1 MLDRG
6 KTFSSSNFSE
16 FAWQDCRE
24 FTRLALAGVYTRGAA
39 FRRQLLLKAM
49 NPVQAPP
56 LEIGFDPRPTTYL
69 AWMVERGELAY
80 RTFCVAILMAYV
92 GVVSAYVGNVSTN
105 RPSDTLVFIALGV
118 FAVGAVWTMRH
129 SARER
134 SAIQRFSRD
143 HFTPETVASLLDAPH
158 DKKLDVGIGGYQ
170 QRLLVYRDYDPFR
183 CAGAAIGRWSF
194 TVDVEKRAQIGTGA
208 PDLVPISLSQ
218 INQMIAEDLPQS
230 GFGDMVIR
238 KIAALRGRDA
248 WTLPL
253 LSHDAWTRQPSV
265 TLNESAVADVVAKHP
280 DLVREYL
287 LFHDIRW
294 NGELILTHA
303 IKTTHRGRIFYIE
316 ASRYLLTPPFKEFK
330 TVDNMHFSDR
340 SLRTKI
346 GRLVGE
352 AMASPFLVLGEVYN
366 LLAYAMLG
374 HSIRRLKTEYRHSI
388 EATPLF
394 DYGAVDSTRREIMDE
409 NFEHYFQKT
418 DLDFG
423 IKAFD
428 QCVVELICRYMED
441 HGVDISDLRK
451 KAFAI
456 YNSGIL
462 VQGGDVTAQAMAVG
476 QGASAASTH
485 DANATH

>member
-6 KTFSSSNFSE
+6 KVLNNLSTPE
-16 FAWQDCRE
+16 LAWQGCFE

-56 LEIGFDPRPTTYL
+56 LEIGCDPRPMTYL
-69 AWMVERGELAY
+69 AWMVERGELTY
-80 RTFCVAILMAYV
+80 RAFCVAVLMAYI
-92 GVVSAYVGNVSTN
+92 GAALFYAGIVSTG
-105 RPSDTLVFIALGV
+105 RPPNIPLLILMGV

-134 SAIQRFSRD
+134 SALERFSRE
-143 HFTPETVASLLDAPH
+143 HFNLDAVASLLDTPH
-158 DKKLDVGIGGYQ
+158 DEKLDLGIGGDH

-183 CAGAAIGRWSF
+183 CAGAPIGRWSF
-194 TVDVEKRAQIGTGA
+194 TVDVEKPAQTGSGVS
-208 PDLVPISLSQ
+208 DLIPISLSQ
-218 INQMIAEDLPQS
+218 INQAIAEELPQS
-230 GFGDMVIR
+230 GFGDMVTR
-238 KIAALRGRDA
+238 KIAALRGTDA

-253 LSHDAWTRQPSV
+253 LAHDTWTRQPSV
-265 TLNESAVADVVAKHP
+265 ILNDSAVADIVARHP

-287 LFHDIRW
+287 LFHDVRW

-316 ASRYLLTPPFKEFK
+316 ASRFLLTPPFKEFK
-330 TVDNMHFSDR
+330 TVDNMHFRDR
-340 SLRTKI
+340 SLRTKV

-352 AMASPFLVLGEVYN
+352 AMASPFLVLHETYN
-366 LLAYAMLG
+366 LLAYTLLG
-374 HSIRRLKTEYRHSI
+374 HAIRRLKKEYRHSV
-388 EATPLF
+388 EASPRF

-428 QCVVELICRYMED
+428 QCIVELICRYMED

-485 DANATH
+485 EANPVH